1 MEIKPYSEL
10 KIGDQ
15 VFHSE
20 SKEFIGIVTWLGKA
34 KDLHPNELLDWG
46 MTPDELDALGYDIL
60 KVDEATGAF
69 DDCIRLYNYNGD
81 PSGVE
86 AYKPTSY
93 FFSLEDYQFHGTK
106 PKGPIVFIQK
116 DELLSDKS
124 EILWFEDKECMIPLN
139 NEDEEETLLATE
151 LFKQNEKAFM
161 LVLEFFKSD
170 YHTVERFKDI
180 KKAYSIE

>member
-15 VFHSE
+15 VYHSE

-34 KDLHPNELLDWG
+34 KDLHPNELLDWE
-46 MTPDELDALGYDIL
+46 MTATEIDNDYDIL

-69 DDCIRLYNYNGD
+69 DDCIRLYNYKGD
-81 PSGVE
+81 PWGVE
-86 AYKPTSY
+86 AYRPTSY

-116 DELLSDKS
+116 DEQLSTKA
-124 EILWFEDKECMIPLN
+124 EIPWYEGEEDMIPLN
-139 NEDEEETLLATE
+139 NEDDEETLLAAE
-151 LFKQNEKAFM
+151 LFKQNDKAFM
-161 LVLEFFKSD
+161 LMLDFFKSE
-170 YHTVERFKDI
+170 YKTVGRFNDI

>member
-34 KDLHPNELLDWG
+34 KDLHPNELLDWE
-46 MTPDELDALGYDIL
+46 MTATEIDNDYDIL

-69 DDCIRLYNYNGD
+69 DDCITLFNYNGD

-116 DELLSDKS
+116 DELLSTKA
-124 EILWFEDKECMIPLN
+124 EIPWYEDEEHMIPLN
-139 NEDEEETLLATE
+139 NECDEETLLAAE
-151 LFKQNEKAFM
+151 LFKQSDKAFM
-161 LVLEFFKSD
+161 LILDFFRSEYK
-170 YHTVERFKDI
+170 TVDRFSEI

>member
-15 VFHSE
+15 VYHSE

-34 KDLHPNELLDWG
+34 KDLHPNELLDWE
-46 MTPDELDALGYDIL
+46 MTATEIDNDYDIL

-69 DDCIRLYNYNGD
+69 DDCIRLYNYNCD

-86 AYKPTSY
+86 AYEPTSY
-93 FFSLEDYQFHGTK
+93 FFSLEDYQCHGTK

-116 DELLSDKS
+116 DELLSTKA
-124 EILWFEDKECMIPLN
+124 EIPWYEDEEHMIPLN
-139 NEDEEETLLATE
+139 NEDDEETLLAAE
-151 LFKQNEKAFM
+151 LFKQNDKAFM
-161 LVLEFFKSD
+161 LMLDFFKSE
-170 YHTVERFKDI
+170 YKTVDRFNDL
-180 KKAYSIE
+180 KKAYSIV